1 MAVHV
6 TLTIHHN
13 AREYSARAHISGA
26 DWRDTGMEAVTGE
39 DRAVV
44 SKEAKAKI
52 IERVRKLESG
62 AVKPESHPI
71 HGLSPA
77 STSESYT
84 LNV

>member
-13 AREYSARAHISGA
+13 VHEYSARAHITGA
-26 DWRDTGMEAVTGE
+26 GWRDTEMEAVTGK

-44 SKEAKAKI
+44 SKEAKTKI
-52 IERVRKLESG
+52 VERVRQIEAGK
-62 AVKPESHPI
+62 VKPSAHPI

-77 STSESYT
+77 STSDSYT